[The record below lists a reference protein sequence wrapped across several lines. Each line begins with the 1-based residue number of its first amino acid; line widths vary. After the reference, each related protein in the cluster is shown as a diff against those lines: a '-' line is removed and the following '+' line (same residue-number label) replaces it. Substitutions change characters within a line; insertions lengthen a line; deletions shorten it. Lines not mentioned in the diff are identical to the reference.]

1 MLEIKLQVI
10 TVVNQG
16 GFKTEVEVLKI
27 YNLDQYQWCLSI
39 SIIFFQYINVDD

>member
-16 GFKTEVEVLKI
+16 GFKTDVEVLKFI
-27 YNLDQYQWCLSI
+27 ILISI
-39 SIIFFQYINVDD
+39 SGV